1 MIILSTVL
9 FTYLCSFI
17 VELLKGGVNNERKPI
32 R

>member
-1 MIILSTVL
+1 MIILFSML

-17 VELLKGGVNNERKPI
+17 VELLKGGVSHERKPI

>member
-1 MIILSTVL
+1 MIILSTML

-17 VELLKGGVNNERKPI
+17 VELLKGGVNYGRKPI

>member
-1 MIILSTVL
+1 MIILFIMV

-17 VELLKGGVNNERKPI
+17 IELLKGGVNHERKPI

>member
-1 MIILSTVL
+1 MIILSTML

-17 VELLKGGVNNERKPI
+17 AELLKGGVNYERKPI